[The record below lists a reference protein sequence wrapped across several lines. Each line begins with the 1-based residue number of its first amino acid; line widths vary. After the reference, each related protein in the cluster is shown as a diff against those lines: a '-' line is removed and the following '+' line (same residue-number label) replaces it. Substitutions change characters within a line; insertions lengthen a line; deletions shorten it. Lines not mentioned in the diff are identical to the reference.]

1 MREVLQFLR
10 SRPLMIFVV
19 IGLATG
25 VTLWALRQAL
35 PLAVVAYIVIEVVIF
50 VTAVGMV
57 RDLMSGHWELDIL
70 AVIAM
75 IATLAVGEYVAG
87 LIIALMLTGGE
98 ALEALA
104 ARRASRELDTLLN
117 QAPVYAQRVDPH
129 TGEVERIPIADVVIA
144 DELLVRSTEV
154 LPVDGT
160 LISARAVIDESSVTG
175 EPLPVTYQSGDALL
189 SGTINLD
196 PPIGIEEGAAR

>member
-1 MREVLQFLR
+1 
-10 SRPLMIFVV
+10 
-19 IGLATG
+19 
-25 VTLWALRQAL
+25 
-35 PLAVVAYIVIEVVIF
+35 
-50 VTAVGMV
+50 
-57 RDLMSGHWELDIL
+57 MSGHWGLDIL

-98 ALEALA
+98 ALETLA

-117 QAPVYAQRVDPH
+117 RAPVYAQRVDPH
-129 TGEVERIPIADVVIA
+129 TDEVDRIPIADVVIG

-160 LISARAVIDESSVTG
+160 LISARAVIDESSITG
-175 EPLPVTYQSGDALL
+175 EPLPVTYQAGDALL
-189 SGTINLD
+189 SGTINSTETFTMRAD
-196 PPIGIEEGAAR
+196 KAAHDSHYASDRAPR

>member
-1 MREVLQFLR
+1 MAVPQFERGTKRRPMREVLQFLR

-57 RDLMSGHWELDIL
+57 RDLMSGHWGLDIL

-117 QAPVYAQRVDPH
+117 RAPVYAQRVDPH

-160 LISARAVIDESSVTG
+160 LISARAVIDESSWAD
-175 EPLPVTYQSGDALL
+175 PVS
-189 SGTINLD
+189 
-196 PPIGIEEGAAR
+196 